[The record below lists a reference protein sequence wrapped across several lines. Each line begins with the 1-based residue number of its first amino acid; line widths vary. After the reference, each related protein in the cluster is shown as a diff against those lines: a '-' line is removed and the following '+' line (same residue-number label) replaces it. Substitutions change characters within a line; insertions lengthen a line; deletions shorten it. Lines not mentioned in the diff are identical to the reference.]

1 MGKIG
6 GDKVC
11 FYKLLYDYEKEDSY
25 VYCDVGKIGSMNK
38 YITLS
43 GGKIDGWE
51 EVSFEYNSEQGHV
64 LTDFLANVYR
74 WLLVSNNFRY
84 LSESI
89 IKDQIQYLPVKII
102 DKVTNKEINS
112 YSVANIVTM
121 VDAFDFENS
130 EFDILEM
137 DGQKVFLV
145 RKYVLKSNEII
156 GKHIFR
162 LKDDTIPIFV
172 SGTLKK
178 VIEDN
183 GLLGFDFLEVKVV

>member
-1 MGKIG
+1 M
-6 GDKVC
+6 C
-11 FYKLLYDYEKEDSY
+11 FYKLLYDYEKGDGY

-43 GGKIDGWE
+43 GEKIDGWE

-64 LTDFLANVYR
+64 LTDLLANVYR

-84 LSESI
+84 LLESI

-102 DKVTNKEINS
+102 DKVTSKEIHS

-130 EFDILEM
+130 EFDVLEM

-172 SGTLKK
+172 SGALKK